1 MGKDKIDHIQ
11 REFLSQWSRPY
22 RLTTADFAKDGDGW
36 TCSHQGLV
44 AHGETPAMAAENF
57 DHLWTFGGPK

>member
-1 MGKDKIDHIQ
+1 MSKEQLEHALNEYWAQYG
-11 REFLSQWSRPY
+11 RPY
-22 RLTTADFAKDGDGW
+22 RMTGATFEQVGNGW